1 MWSGYDSYS
10 CVALTSY
17 SHMALVDEGRVEGPE
32 QEVEW
37 KGGREEG

>member
-1 MWSGYDSYS
+1 MWSGHDSYS
-10 CVALTSY
+10 YVALTSY

-32 QEVEW
+32 QRVEW

>member
-10 CVALTSY
+10 YVALTSY
-17 SHMALVDEGRVEGPE
+17 SHMALVDEGRAEGSE
-32 QEVEW
+32 QDVEW